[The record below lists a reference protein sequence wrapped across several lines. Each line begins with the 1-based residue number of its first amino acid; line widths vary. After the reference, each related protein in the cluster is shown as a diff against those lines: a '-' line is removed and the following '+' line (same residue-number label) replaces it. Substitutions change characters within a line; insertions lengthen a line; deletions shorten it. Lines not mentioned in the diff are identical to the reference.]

1 MDRGLFS
8 AREIYASLASTYK
21 RKIME
26 YDEITI
32 IRWCSD
38 VVAILLTDERATKEM
53 VADMGM
59 PVNLQHALPDG
70 LVQLI
75 RVYATDTKAL
85 IPYSHQSEYVCFE
98 PKYEF
103 TNISFHFRQLMI
115 EDGYPL
121 IPRGFEK
128 ACEAYCLYQMYHEDY
143 LDGRIDGQRWQDISN
158 TKDWEI
164 EAASRAWDSINDNE
178 VQAINKI
185 IANTGYKKFVR

>member
-38 VVAILLTDERATKEM
+38 LVAILLTDERATKEM

-75 RVYATDTKAL
+75 RVYATDTNAL
-85 IPYSHQSEYVCFE
+85 YTLFKGEYVCFE

-103 TNISFHFRQLMI
+103 IIYRF
-115 EDGYPL
+115 
-121 IPRGFEK
+121 
-128 ACEAYCLYQMYHEDY
+128 
-143 LDGRIDGQRWQDISN
+143 
-158 TKDWEI
+158 
-164 EAASRAWDSINDNE
+164 
-178 VQAINKI
+178 AI
-185 IANTGYKKFVR
+185 GS

>member
-8 AREIYASLASTYK
+8 AREIYASLASTY
-21 RKIME
+21 RRRITE

-32 IRWCSD
+32 VRWCAD
-38 VVAILLTDERATKEM
+38 VTAILLTDERATVEM

-59 PVNLQHALPDG
+59 PVNLQLPLPAG
-70 LVQLI
+70 LVHLE
-75 RVYATDTKAL
+75 RVYATNTNAL
-85 IPYSHQSEYVCFE
+85 VSYSNQGSFLAFE

-103 TNISFHFRQLMI
+103 TEISIHYRQLIM

-128 ACEAYCLYQMYHEDY
+128 ACEAYCIYQMYHEDY

-164 EAASRAWDSINDNE
+164 EAASRAWDNINDNE
-178 VQAINKI
+178 VKELNKI
-185 IANTGYKKFVR
+185 IANSGYKKFVR

>member
-38 VVAILLTDERATKEM
+38 VVAILLTDERAAVEV

-59 PVNLQHALPDG
+59 PVNLQLPLPDG
-70 LVQLI
+70 IVQLI
-75 RVYATDTKAL
+75 RVYATDTNAL
-85 IPYSHQSEYVCFE
+85 VPYSHQGSYVYFE
-98 PKYEF
+98 PKFEF
-103 TNISFHFRQLMI
+103 TNISFRYRQLMI

-128 ACEAYCLYQMYHEDY
+128 ACEAYCIYQMYHEDY

-185 IANTGYKKFVR
+185 IANSGYKKFVR